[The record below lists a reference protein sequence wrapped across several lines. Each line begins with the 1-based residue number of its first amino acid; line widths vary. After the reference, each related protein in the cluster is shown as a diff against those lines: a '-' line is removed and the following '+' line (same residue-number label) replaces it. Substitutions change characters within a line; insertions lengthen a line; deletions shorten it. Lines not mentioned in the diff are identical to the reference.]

1 MQRSRIITIF
11 HKRTCE
17 SNPQC
22 TCGGQNCGY
31 VAGIAPISIV
41 CMPKNYP
48 FGIQE
53 STGAV
58 FKAKA
63 GAFMMSINE
72 WTENKNSFGTVS
84 SKNTFFILSI
94 ISSPLQMPKT
104 VHCYSYSLLHMRL
117 DTILES
123 HMILIKNM
131 VEMVNPIV
139 VVLVKRM

>member
-1 MQRSRIITIF
+1 MIF
-11 HKRTCE
+11 FDKRTCE

-94 ISSPLQMPKT
+94 ISSPFQMPKI

-117 DTILES
+117 DTILAS
-123 HMILIKNM
+123 LMILIKNM
-131 VEMVNPIV
+131 VEMVIRVAV
-139 VVLVKRM
+139 VHVKMTKTL